1 MWPTFKDQSSDD
13 NKKEEEQR
21 RPLSFDDLVKQI
33 GNFNDFR
40 SNNSAL
46 KFWLPSPAKEALDLI
61 IDREG
66 VSLTE
71 FVRRFLVIHCYGLY
85 AFYAMRDANK
95 ELFKDINQGPSVFY
109 QEAPVPSGKV
119 RIKTYWVPELGKNI
133 VPIKV
138 WIPYRLHLNL
148 KELAD
153 QAGITTSN
161 YVREILISRLLGQG
175 MLPTRPQMFTP
186 EEAEAGASWC
196 KGEEAAW
203 RQISQEETS
212 QHSAWEDR
220 DMLVDE

>member
-1 MWPTFKDQSSDD
+1 MWPTFKDNSTDE
-13 NKKEEEQR
+13 NANEAQR
-21 RPLSFDDLVKQI
+21 RPMSFDDLAKLI

-46 KFWLPSPAKEALDLI
+46 KFWLPLPAKEALDLI
-61 IDREG
+61 IEREG
-66 VSLTE
+66 LSLTE

-85 AFYAMRDANK
+85 AFYVMRDSNK
-95 ELFKDINQGPSVFY
+95 DLFKDINQGSGVLY
-109 QEAPVPSGKV
+109 QEEPIPAGKV

-138 WIPYRLHLNL
+138 WIPYRLHLNT

-186 EEAEAGASWC
+186 EEASVGAKWC
-196 KGEEAAW
+196 KGEKVEW
-203 RQISQEETS
+203 RQISKEETS
-212 QHSAWEDR
+212 QHLAWED
-220 DMLVDE
+220 MEELSDES

>member
-1 MWPTFKDQSSDD
+1 MWPTFKDPSPD
-13 NKKEEEQR
+13 NSTQEDQR

-33 GNFNDFR
+33 GDFNDFR

-46 KFWLPSPAKEALDLI
+46 KFWLPLPAKEALDLI

-95 ELFKDINQGPSVFY
+95 DLFKDINQGSGVFA
-109 QEAPVPSGKV
+109 QEAPVPAGKV

-175 MLPTRPQMFTP
+175 MLPTRPQMFTS

-196 KGEEAAW
+196 KAEEAAW

-212 QHSAWEDR
+212 QHSAWEGR
-220 DMLVDE
+220 DELIDE